1 MLLQSAP
8 GTTHS
13 VRRPAQ
19 KRSIPSMREIQA
31 AGEMELPAL
40 TEDDEVFIAL
50 ANYDLMRRLEEEP
63 L

>member
-13 VRRPAQ
+13 VRRPAH
-19 KRSIPSMREIQA
+19 KRNTPSMRELQA

-40 TEDDEVFIAL
+40 TEDDEIFIAL
-50 ANYDLMRRLEEEP
+50 ANYDLMRRLEKEA